1 MARKHLGISLYPEF
15 FPREENIAYL
25 ERAAGYGFDQLFLAI
40 FMTKE
45 SRGEILDRYRPL
57 CDRAKE
63 LGYEIACDLNPAVF
77 PRLGVNA
84 SAFHGPLDLSFFE
97 ELHFDIMRLD
107 LGMTAMEEAM
117 LTKNEA
123 GIKVC
128 LNTGSPWHVDEV
140 LLAGADR
147 DKLLG
152 CHNYYPH
159 RYTGMTQEFFDKGSE
174 PWIRNHLRL
183 QAFVTSTSPDAR
195 GPWPVTEGLPTLE
208 AHRDLPIAV
217 QMKHFVLMP
226 GVTDV
231 YIANAFATDEELAA
245 MAAANSDVVT
255 FTVEPAEGLPEDM
268 RAHAQMPLS
277 RRGDSSA
284 WLCRTLESRFAGK
297 SFEPFNTV
305 AIRRGDV
312 VLDNRLYGQYDG
324 ELQIALRD
332 MENDGKANV
341 LGRIV
346 PEEHM
351 LLDYVT
357 GSCAFRLAFDA

>member
-1 MARKHLGISLYPEF
+1 
-15 FPREENIAYL
+15 
-25 ERAAGYGFDQLFLAI
+25 
-40 FMTKE
+40 
-45 SRGEILDRYRPL
+45 
-57 CDRAKE
+57 
-63 LGYEIACDLNPAVF
+63 
-77 PRLGVNA
+77 
-84 SAFHGPLDLSFFE
+84 
-97 ELHFDIMRLD
+97 
-107 LGMTAMEEAM
+107 
-117 LTKNEA
+117 
-123 GIKVC
+123 
-128 LNTGSPWHVDEV
+128 
-140 LLAGADR
+140 
-147 DKLLG
+147 
-152 CHNYYPH
+152 
-159 RYTGMTQEFFDKGSE
+159 
-174 PWIRNHLRL
+174 
-183 QAFVTSTSPDAR
+183 
-195 GPWPVTEGLPTLE
+195 
-208 AHRDLPIAV
+208 
-217 QMKHFVLMP
+217 
-226 GVTDV
+226 
-231 YIANAFATDEELAA
+231 